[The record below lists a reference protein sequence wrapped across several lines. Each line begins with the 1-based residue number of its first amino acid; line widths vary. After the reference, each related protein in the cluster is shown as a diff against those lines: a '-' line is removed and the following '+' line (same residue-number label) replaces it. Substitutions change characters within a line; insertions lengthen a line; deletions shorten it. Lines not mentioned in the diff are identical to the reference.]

1 MKIFQSTEELDKY
14 LEFNNLVGLDS
25 EYSLNTQKLKE
36 KFNARNVHYDFWW
49 IATPTDWICPVCK
62 RIKEK
67 LVKINKHGD
76 LSGHLHEHHDHMA
89 DLAKKRFD
97 EISAQQTNV
106 IADNIS
112 EKFVKRL
119 AYALASYDNT
129 IICSDCNVAD
139 TDAKKI
145 VSAHKDFSFS
155 PTDISKFIIVSANN
169 KHEINHKIAKEMWD
183 IQTINFQ
190 ERLKL
195 IDSIALIASQNKHW
209 YQPSRS
215 TALQVERI
223 SKHYIEAQ
231 GLNNLSKNPYSLLYS
246 TNIYKGNKSSWR
258 KDRKLKHVLSPKK
271 GEIQH
276 MINLKSNLW
285 NKVPDNWSCPICNRS
300 KINCIQI
307 TNKNEWG
314 FTTGNRHFLDFNCPN
329 WANNLT
335 ICNECNTVSKL
346 LQKEIAEKD
355 DFPHYHSY
363 LIEASELKK
372 SISPSNNNKHS
383 INNDYV
389 EKLLIELEERLYSEI
404 YSYSDLS

>member
-14 LEFNNLVGLDS
+14 LESNNLVGLDS
-25 EYSLNTQKLKE
+25 EYSFNTQKLKE
-36 KFNARNVHYDFWW
+36 KFNARNVHFDFWW

-97 EISAQQTNV
+97 QISAQQTNV

-145 VSAHKDFSFS
+145 ISAHKDFSFS
-155 PTDISKFIIVSANN
+155 PTDISKFIIVSDNN
-169 KHEINHKIAKEMWD
+169 KHEINYKIAKEMWD

-209 YQPSRS
+209 YQPSAC
-215 TALQVERI
+215 TALQVERL
-223 SKHYIEAQ
+223 SKHYIKEQ
-231 GLNNLSKNPYSLLYS
+231 GLNNLSNYPYSLLYS
-246 TNIYKGNKSSWR
+246 TNKYTGNKLSWR
-258 KDRKLKHVLSPKK
+258 KDRKIKPVIAPTK

-276 MINLKSNLW
+276 MINLKGNWW
-285 NKVPDNWSCPICNRS
+285 NKTSDDWECPICSRS

-307 TNKNEWG
+307 TKKNEWSCM
-314 FTTGNRHFLDFNCPN
+314 TGDRHFLNTNYPD
-329 WANNLT
+329 WAERLT
-335 ICNECNTVSKL
+335 ICNECNTTSKL

-363 LIEASELKK
+363 LIEAFELNKC
-372 SISPSNNNKHS
+372 ISPSNNNKHK
-383 INNDYV
+383 INNEYV
-389 EKLLIELEERLYSEI
+389 EELLIELKERLQKNI
-404 YSYSDLS
+404 YSYSELS